1 MMFSED
7 RAGMEKGKHHLS
19 QEEIKHIPKQQHVK
33 NYKATEQLGIKQRIL
48 VKYRCAKGVQR
59 REPEE
64 GWIASREVRRP
75 EQGMCGQRV
84 A

>member
-7 RAGMEKGKHHLS
+7 RAGMEKGKHHLP

-64 GWIASREVRRP
+64 G
-75 EQGMCGQRV
+75 
-84 A
+84 